1 MRVNIWKAS
10 TLVLTVALTTVLGA
24 QLAGV
29 ANAEP
34 QPHMRAALE
43 LLQQADKQLEKATA
57 DKGGH
62 RVNARGHLAK
72 AIEEVKAG
80 IEFDNK
86 HPRDDKK

>member
-1 MRVNIWKAS
+1 MRVNLWKAS
-10 TLVLTVALTTVLGA
+10 TLVLAAALTTVLGV
-24 QLAGV
+24 QFAGV

-72 AIEEVKAG
+72 AIDEVKAG
-80 IEFDNK
+80 MEFDSKHDKDNK
-86 HPRDDKK
+86 K